1 MQLRPGRD
9 ASRQPAG
16 PPFGM
21 GAYFFL
27 SRRVNP
33 VTLAELRDIVETRS
47 ETALGVSDLDIRRM
61 LRLTAAE

>member
-1 MQLRPGRD
+1 
-9 ASRQPAG
+9 
-16 PPFGM
+16 M